1 MQVLKRKK
9 TSRCTDAKIVYEYI
23 LSEPVEKKFISI
35 LQDCGITETKQ
46 LGDLI
51 LFSFQEGDWLSLKG
65 ISGDQVLYV
74 THLKSDTERAEKYI
88 DYLINQLCSL

>member
-46 LGDLI
+46 LGKLI
-51 LFSFQEGDWLSLKG
+51 LFSFQEGRLVESERDIRRSGSLCD
-65 ISGDQVLYV
+65 S
-74 THLKSDTERAEKYI
+74 SEE
-88 DYLINQLCSL
+88 